1 MHKGENVSCI
11 HPNGASADK
20 EEIRIKSIPVI
31 EDGLSQQEPRGYG
44 CFLQDPLCAVPNHH
58 STPSEWTRNLSH
70 PTDLVSLHRLRL
82 VPKSPQCSIILLPVN
97 HPRLILYINVL
108 LSIFYLI
115 KHKKNLAEVN
125 IYSCLKAL
133 YIVIKSLQHEKD
145 QTLPSEDE
153 LPV

>member
-70 PTDLVSLHRLRL
+70 PADLVSLHRLRL

-97 HPRLILYINVL
+97 HPCLILYINVL

-115 KHKKNLAEVN
+115 KHKKIAEVN

-133 YIVIKSLQHEKD
+133 YIVIKSLQH
-145 QTLPSEDE
+145 
-153 LPV
+153 